1 MNYALKSDG
10 RDNRTEFSLAAIET
24 ILKSFYVD
32 DLLKSVSELNIN
44 SVKANDFAVK
54 DGIAWNFNPPAL
66 PHMGGVWERIVRTV
80 KRVLYSMIKKTVFTD
95 FQFITIFA
103 EIKNII
109 NNRPLTNVSDDFDDL
124 EVLAPH
130 HFLLGIDKMKI
141 SPNMKISIVVNDGK
155 SAGNNKAVSGTMA
168 IEYFPNLQ
176 TRKKWQTGLEKVK
189 PRNKWPL
196 GRVVE
201 VYPAVDR
208 VI

>member
-10 RDNRTEFSLAAIET
+10 RDNRTEFSLAAVET

-32 DLLKSVSELNIN
+32 DLLQSVSELNIN
-44 SVKANDFAVK
+44 SVKANEFAVK

-66 PHMGGVWERIVRTV
+66 PHLDGVWERIVRTV

-95 FQFITIFA
+95 FQFITIFT

-130 HFLLGIDKMKI
+130 HFLLGKYNMKI
-141 SPNMKISIVVNDGK
+141 SANMKISIVENDGK
-155 SAGNNKAVSGTMA
+155 KCR
-168 IEYFPNLQ
+168 Q
-176 TRKKWQTGLEKVK
+176 
-189 PRNKWPL
+189 
-196 GRVVE
+196 
-201 VYPAVDR
+201 
-208 VI
+208 